1 MAFCAQIALP
11 PSHSPS
17 HLVGTSTSKTT
28 NAITLSTLKLVSM
41 TLPPHASVCF
51 LIRNLEASLYW
62 CKQFQDFFELKN
74 LDGVAKFYQ
83 YKNLY
88 LW

>member
-1 MAFCAQIALP
+1 MPYGILC
-11 PSHSPS
+11 SSS
-17 HLVGTSTSKTT
+17 TST
-28 NAITLSTLKLVSM
+28 ITFSLTPGWNKLKLVSM